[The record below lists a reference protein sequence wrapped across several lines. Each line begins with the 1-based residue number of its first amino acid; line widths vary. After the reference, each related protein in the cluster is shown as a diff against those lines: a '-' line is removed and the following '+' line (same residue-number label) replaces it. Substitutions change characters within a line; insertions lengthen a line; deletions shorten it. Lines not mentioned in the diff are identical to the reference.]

1 MIEIHNL
8 QKIIDQRTAVDI
20 SDLTVHPGEVVSLI
34 GPVGSGKSE
43 LVEMLTGQARPSAG
57 SIRVVGLDPVSD
69 RDRYSRLVGVLFAE
83 DGLYQ
88 QRSPLGNLQFHARLY
103 GLPKSKAVEVLER
116 VGLADQGKA
125 KMDKLS
131 TGLSRR
137 LAFGRAILHDPKTII
152 LVDPFA
158 RCDEASI
165 NLLSGLIRSLAESKV
180 TILIL
185 ADDNTLFEPISDVIH
200 ILAEGRIVGTSR
212 PSEEQEAPLPFKIPV
227 KLEGRVALVNPSDIY
242 YADAEEGRADLHTTD
257 GETLPTQFTLSD
269 LEGRLARSGFFRA
282 HRGYLVNLQHVT
294 EVIPFTRNSFSLRLD
309 DSESTLIPLSK
320 TAAGELKDL
329 LGY

>member
-1 MIEIHNL
+1 MIEIKNL
-8 QKIIDQRTAVDI
+8 QKIIDQRTVVDI
-20 SDLTVHPGEVVSLI
+20 SDLTVQAGEVVTLI

-57 SIRVVGLDPVSD
+57 SVRVAGADPIAE
-69 RDRYSRLVGVLFAE
+69 RDQFSRRVGVLFAE

-88 QRSPLGNLQFHARLY
+88 QRSPLGNLQFHARLH
-103 GLPKSKAVEVLER
+103 GLPKSKAQDVLER
-116 VGLADQGKA
+116 VGLADHGKA
-125 KMDKLS
+125 RMDKLT

-137 LAFGRAILHDPKTII
+137 LAFGRAILHDPNTII

-158 RCDEASI
+158 RCDEPSI

-180 TILIL
+180 AILTL
-185 ADDNTLFEPISDVIH
+185 ADDSTLFEPISDVIH
-200 ILAEGRIVGTSR
+200 TLTEGRIVGT
-212 PSEEQEAPLPFKIPV
+212 
-227 KLEGRVALVNPSDIY
+227 VNPSDIY
-242 YADAEEGRADLHTTD
+242 FADAEEGRADLHTTD

-294 EVIPFTRNSFSLRLD
+294 EVIPFTRNSFSLRLGD
-309 DSESTLIPLSK
+309 PESTLIPLSK
-320 TAAGELKDL
+320 TAASELKDL
-329 LGY
+329 LDY

>member
-1 MIEIHNL
+1 MIEIENL
-8 QKIIDQRTAVDI
+8 QKITDQRTAVDI
-20 SDLTVHPGEVVSLI
+20 PALKISSGEVVALI
-34 GPVGSGKSE
+34 GPVGSGQLE
-43 LVEMLTGQARPSAG
+43 LVELLIGQARPSAG
-57 SIRVVGLDPVSD
+57 AVRVSGLDPVAD
-69 RDRYSRLVGVLFAE
+69 RDRFFRSVGVLFAE

-88 QRSPLGNLQFHARLY
+88 QRSPLGNLHFHARLH
-103 GLPKSKAVEVLER
+103 GLPRSKAEQILER
-116 VGLADQGKA
+116 VGLADHGKT

-131 TGLSRR
+131 SGHSRR
-137 LAFGRAILHDPKTII
+137 LAFGRAIIHDPEALI

-165 NLLSGLIRSLAESKV
+165 NVLSDLVRNLAEDNV
-180 TILIL
+180 AILIL
-185 ADDNTLFEPISDVIH
+185 ADERTLLEPISDVIH
-200 ILAEGRIVGTSR
+200 VLSAGRIVETSR
-212 PSEEQEAPLPFKIPV
+212 PGEQHEGRFPFKIPV

-242 YADAEEGRADLHTTD
+242 YADAEEGRAGLHTTN
-257 GETLPTQFTLSD
+257 GETFPTQFTLSE

-309 DSESTLIPLSK
+309 DPESTLIPLSK